1 MAKLIAKGRI
11 EAGEIVLNAGDPVD
25 KLDKKEIERL
35 KDLVAIGEADL
46 ESPAPLTEVSDASQ
60 IKVSASKK
68 VEKVEGDD

>member
-35 KDLVAIGEADL
+35 KDLGVIGETDL

-68 VEKVEGDD
+68 VEKVEGGE